1 MVDPG
6 EQVSVTL
13 RREFMEEALD
23 STQASDEN
31 IKKMEA
37 MVKDFFASG
46 VEVYKGRGMDLREK
60 KRFEIL
66 PFFYLKSSFLKKKNL
81 ITLDL

>member
-23 STQASDEN
+23 STQATGAEVQ
-31 IKKMEA
+31 KMEA
-37 MVKDFFASG
+37 MVREFFSSG
-46 VEVYKGRGMDLREK
+46 VEVYKGKLNTRKLPSL
-60 KRFEIL
+60 IL
-66 PFFYLKSSFLKKKNL
+66 FKWSQV
-81 ITLDL
+81 

>member
-23 STQASDEN
+23 STQASEADKN
-31 IKKMEA
+31 KMET
-37 MVKDFFASG
+37 MVKDFFASW
-46 VEVYKGRGMDLREK
+46 VEVYKGISISL
-60 KRFEIL
+60 L
-66 PFFYLKSSFLKKKNL
+66 SSISKTDV
-81 ITLDL
+81 ITP

>member
-23 STQASDEN
+23 STQATGAEVQ
-31 IKKMEA
+31 KMEA
-37 MVKDFFASG
+37 MVREFFSSG
-46 VEVYKGRGMDLREK
+46 VEVYKGKFLNTRKLPSL
-60 KRFEIL
+60 IL
-66 PFFYLKSSFLKKKNL
+66 FKWSQV
-81 ITLDL
+81 